1 MKEKGGVNVYSKDYT
16 TLVRRLEIEI
26 QKNRLKIKTS
36 EMKNEERNKE
46 IALEY
51 IKYHEETIR
60 FIKKLDK
67 ELKEE

>member
-1 MKEKGGVNVYSKDYT
+1 MYSKDYT

-36 EMKNEERNKE
+36 EVKGEERNKE

-51 IKYHEETIR
+51 IK
-60 FIKKLDK
+60 
-67 ELKEE
+67 